1 MQEPS
6 VPLLRLF
13 EFETTTIQVE
23 EQVDEKKELPRRKKE
38 IVISHHQS
46 QTRFFVEDLGNDVT
60 LEMVVIP
67 GGTFTM
73 GASETEEGSEY
84 SERPQHQV
92 TVQPFFMGKYPVTQ
106 AQWQAVA
113 ALPQVD
119 STFNPNPSD
128 FKGANRPVERISWY
142 EAVEFCARLSKHTG
156 RPYRLPAEAEW
167 EYACRAGTTTP
178 FHTGETITTE
188 LANYQGTDTFSD
200 FYWRHL
206 KGSYGEGPKGEY
218 RGRTTSVGSFPANAF
233 GLYDMHGNVL
243 EWCADTWYSMLLSE
257 GHEWYTLN
265 YEGAPTDGSAW
276 ESNRNTLCNFRYD
289 YRWLR
294 GGSWRQTPEFCRSA
308 SRSFINAYNSHC
320 NSVGFRVACATT

>member
-6 VPLLRLF
+6 VPPLRLF

-38 IVISHHQS
+38 IVISRHQS
-46 QTRFFVEDLGNDVT
+46 QARFFVEDLGNDVT

-73 GASETEEGSEY
+73 GAPETEERSGY

-113 ALPQVD
+113 ALPGVVD
-119 STFNPNPSD
+119 GTFNPNPSD
-128 FKGANRPVERISWY
+128 FKGADRPVEQICWY

-188 LANYQGTDTFSD
+188 LANYQGTDTFND
-200 FYWRHL
+200 FHWIPL
-206 KGSYGEGPKGEY
+206 KGSYGEGPKGED
-218 RGRTTSVGSFPANAF
+218 RQRTTPVGSFPANAF
-233 GLYDMHGNVL
+233 GLYDMHGNVS
-243 EWCADTWYSMLLSE
+243 EWCADTWHSMQLPE
-257 GHEWYTLN
+257 GYEWYTSN

-276 ESNRNTLCNFRYD
+276 ESDKDTRYN

-294 GGSWRQTPEFCRSA
+294 GGSWKNTPGGCRSA
-308 SRSFINAYNSHC
+308 SRSFTGAVSSNHNH
-320 NSVGFRVACATT
+320 VGFRVACAAAWIL